1 MNRLWFCISLISM
14 ALLAACSSSSEK
26 KDVKLFGTGEKA
38 AVGPLTYS
46 VVDTQIFPQLGDD
59 PATARTPVNRFY
71 VVQLSVSNSS
81 NADVPIPA
89 LTLVDDGGKT
99 YSELGDGTNVPNW
112 LGVIRKVGS
121 GHTDLGNI
129 VFDAPSKHYKLRLT
143 DDLDASDISIDIPLS
158 FVHEQMRDV
167 TTTSTDSAP
176 VAAPDAPPLKSPK
189 K

>member
-1 MNRLWFCISLISM
+1 
-14 ALLAACSSSSEK
+14 
-26 KDVKLFGTGEKA
+26 
-38 AVGPLTYS
+38 
-46 VVDTQIFPQLGDD
+46 
-59 PATARTPVNRFY
+59 
-71 VVQLSVSNSS
+71 
-81 NADVPIPA
+81 VPIPA

-121 GHTDLGNI
+121 GDTDLGNI

>member
-1 MNRLWFCISLISM
+1 M
-14 ALLAACSSSSEK
+14 ALLAACSSSEK
-26 KDVKLFGTGEKA
+26 KDVKVFGAGEKA
-38 AVGPLTYS
+38 SVGPLTYA

-59 PATARTPVNRFY
+59 PTTARNPVNRFY

-89 LTLVDDGGKT
+89 LTLVDDSGQT

-121 GHTDLGNI
+121 GDTELGNI
-129 VFDAPSKHYKLRLT
+129 VFDAPSKHYRLRLT
-143 DDLDASDISIDIPLS
+143 DDLDASDVSIDIPLS

-167 TTTSTDSAP
+167 TTTSSEPAP
-176 VAAPDAPPLKSPK
+176 VVTPEAPSLKSPK